1 MGWRMDSLIHHLQCT
16 ACGNV
21 YPDDLEHQSCA
32 ECRKPLEVRYD
43 LRPSAASL
51 PRAWSGRGA
60 YLWRYRELL
69 PIREARN
76 LVTLGEGCTPL
87 LRVPRWERQ
96 FRLHR
101 VFVKDEGQNPTGSF
115 KARGLAVVVAKAKE
129 MGAKRIA
136 LATLGNAGVAAAAYA
151 AAARLKAHVFMPS
164 DTPKAFSSE
173 CEHYGAAVHRV
184 DGAIDH
190 AAMVMSQDP
199 DARRAYNVGTFRQP
213 YRIEGKKTMGF
224 ELWEQMDGNLPDLI
238 LYPTGSGTGIAAL
251 WRAFLELEEAGMLKD
266 GEKPRLVAVQ
276 PDGCAPIVKAFR
288 EKAAQTERWENPET
302 IALGLRVPA
311 PLGDALALRA
321 LYDSDGFAL
330 SVSDY
335 EIRQAMRE
343 MAAGAGVFPAPEG
356 AATLAAL
363 KMLQESEKIPSSASV
378 VLFNAAVGDRYVELL

>member
-21 YPDDLEHQSCA
+21 YPDDLEHQSCV
-32 ECRKPLEVRYD
+32 ECHKPLEVHYD
-43 LRPSAASL
+43 LRPSAAAL
-51 PRAWSGRGA
+51 AGEWGGRGA

-76 LVTLGEGCTPL
+76 LLTLGEGCTPL

-115 KARGLAVVVAKAKE
+115 KARGMAVAVAKAKE
-129 MGAKRIA
+129 MGAKQIA
-136 LATLGNAGVAAAAYA
+136 LATVGNAGVAAAAYA
-151 AAARLKAHVFMPS
+151 AAARLKAHIFMPS
-164 DTPKAFSSE
+164 DTPKVFSSE

-184 DGAIDH
+184 DGALDH
-190 AAMVMSQDP
+190 AAMVMSQDH
-199 DARRAYNVGTFRQP
+199 DARRAYNIGTFRQP
-213 YRIEGKKTMGF
+213 YRLEGKKTMGF
-224 ELWEQMDGNLPDLI
+224 ELWEQMGGDLPDII
-238 LYPTGSGTGIAAL
+238 LYPVGGGTGIAAL
-251 WRAFLELEEAGMLKD
+251 WKAFLELEEAGMFKD

-288 EKAAQTERWENPET
+288 EKAAQTERWEKPET

-311 PLGDALALRA
+311 PLGDTLALRA
-321 LYDSDGFAL
+321 IYDSGGFAL

-343 MAAGAGVFPAPEG
+343 MAVDAGVFPAPEG

-363 KMLQESEKIPSSASV
+363 KMLQESEKIPPSASV
-378 VLFNAAVGDRYVELL
+378 VLFNTAAGGRYVELL